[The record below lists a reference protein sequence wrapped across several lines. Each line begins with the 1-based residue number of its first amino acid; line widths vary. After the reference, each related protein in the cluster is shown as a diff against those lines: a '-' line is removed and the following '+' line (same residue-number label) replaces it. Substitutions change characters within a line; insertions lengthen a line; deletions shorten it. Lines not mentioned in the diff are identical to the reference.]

1 MTCAVDQ
8 AARGPACSLGKCHVS
23 WPPSTPSEQTM
34 TKLTIKMGPNQAD
47 QKIDHG
53 FG

>member
-8 AARGPACSLGKCHVS
+8 AARGRPV
-23 WPPSTPSEQTM
+23 PSGNVTSAGRRRLPSEQTM